1 MLSNSYEKEVYLHI
15 KHCINSSTSERLV
28 FTRVPQNV
36 ICELISD
43 GYTVNLFTAGGF
55 DRISE
60 VKLASSIEVLKVIK
74 S

>member
-1 MLSNSYEKEVYLHI
+1 MLTNSYEKEVYLHI
-15 KHCINSSTSERLV
+15 KHRIDSSASNRLV

-36 ICELISD
+36 ICELRSD
-43 GYTVNLFTAGGF
+43 GYIVNLFTAGGF
-55 DRISE
+55 DSVTE